1 MRRSLV
7 LLALLVGRATRLP
20 AQSPADRAALE
31 ALRDSLARATDS
43 LSLKRLEAATIQVAK
58 RNRDD
63 PLIHLRLGF
72 IAYRLGEITNHKA
85 HDDDAAGEF
94 EWATQ
99 LKPDWPYPWYGRGLA
114 DLAQGEHAVI
124 AIENIRAIL
133 GKDYLSKAAQAFARA
148 TQVDPSFAEAAMD
161 VANTALSQRIQP
173 RLQAAALLV
182 APGRRRGAQPGGT
195 ARGALSPLVLRLAQL
210 PAGEPAPALRHH
222 RALSVRPGRVRRPRH
237 HLSAPRP
244 ARQGRHVSMGAGAP
258 RAERDVAVSR
268 ARWRSRLPLRS
279 ARGRAGLQAGG
290 EPGRRADGRIRR
302 GAGAPGAAR
311 PARPHDERAVRVAPR
326 HQSDRESTRLNS

>member
-7 LLALLVGRATRLP
+7 LLALLVGPATRLAAQAP
-20 AQSPADRAALE
+20 AERAAIE
-31 ALRDSLARATDS
+31 ALRDSLARVTDS

-72 IAYRLGEITNHKA
+72 IAYRLGEITSHKS

-133 GKDYLSKAAQAFARA
+133 GKDYLSRAAQAFARA
-148 TQVDPSFAEAAMD
+148 TQVDPSFAEAAVD
-161 VANTALSQRIQP
+161 VANAALSQRIQP
-173 RLQAAALLV
+173 RLQVALDAVRLAAA
-182 APGRRRGAQPGGT
+182 P
-195 ARGALSPLVLRLAQL
+195 
-210 PAGEPAPALRHH
+210 PAGRPAGGGPPP
-222 RALSVRPGRVRRPRH
+222 RPG
-237 HLSAPRP
+237 
-244 ARQGRHVSMGAGAP
+244 GAGAGARRPGP
-258 RAERDVAVSR
+258 RPVPDPHCRVV
-268 ARWRSRLPLRS
+268 
-279 ARGRAGLQAGG
+279 RAGARVSAH
-290 EPGRRADGRIRR
+290 GR
-302 GAGAPGAAR
+302 
-311 PARPHDERAVRVAPR
+311 
-326 HQSDRESTRLNS
+326 